1 MRFEGFTNLG
11 HHTPEHQKSQ
21 LGDHALVFMYQS
33 FMTGQVQTLGCFLSK
48 GSASG
53 TVLHKLLIKCILL
66 SENAGL
72 LVDIVTFDGA
82 SWNRAMWKLFG
93 VKEQVVSITHIADV
107 NRRLWF
113 ISDFPH
119 LIKCLRNF

>member
-1 MRFEGFTNLG
+1 MF
-11 HHTPEHQKSQ
+11 
-21 LGDHALVFMYQS
+21 QS

-53 TVLHKLLIKCILL
+53 TVLHKLLIECIMLA
-66 SENAGL
+66 ENSGL
-72 LVDIVTFDGA
+72 KVDIVTFDGA
-82 SWNRAMWKLFG
+82 TWNRKMWDLFG
-93 VKEQVVSITHIADV
+93 VNEENISVEHIFDE

-119 LIKCLRNF
+119 LIKCLRNFFIKLDIRAGILVKFFKYIRN